1 MCVCRGELNGGPRG
15 HSPRSLRQRDG
26 EGWRPSG
33 VCDARLGRGSEAV
46 RPPARGPGPEPAE
59 ASVPPKMAGTSA
71 PVTCRAPESRAAR
84 QGHVPRAG
92 VTCRAPGS
100 RAARRGLLIAGD
112 EAATHLLRKL
122 EKTSVETRRAMP
134 AQRPPGLRR
143 PRGDGGK
150 ARPAWREG
158 SGPLGRPQA
167 SRACAPAVTGSLRKA
182 DGHLA
187 PAP

>member
-1 MCVCRGELNGGPRG
+1 MPQQDVICVCRGELNGGPRG

-26 EGWRPSG
+26 RG
-33 VCDARLGRGSEAV
+33 VASERRV
-46 RPPARGPGPEPAE
+46 RRPPGPRVGGGAASSARTRAGARGGVGAAE
-59 ASVPPKMAGTSA
+59 NGGHECA
-71 PVTCRAPESRAAR
+71 
-84 QGHVPRAG
+84 GHVPRAR

-143 PRGDGGK
+143 PRGDSGK

-158 SGPLGRPQA
+158 SGALGRPQA

-182 DGHLA
+182 DGHLV

>member
-1 MCVCRGELNGGPRG
+1 MPQQDVICVCRGELNGGPRG

-33 VCDARLGRGSEAV
+33 VCDARLGRGSEAI

-71 PVTCRAPESRAAR
+71 PVTCRAP
-84 QGHVPRAG
+84 
-92 VTCRAPGS
+92 GS
-100 RAARRGLLIAGD
+100 RAARRGRLIAGD

-122 EKTSVETRRAMP
+122 EETSVETRRAMP

-158 SGPLGRPQA
+158 SGALGRPQA

-182 DGHLA
+182 DGHLV